1 MVDQEKVRLMA
12 RLTIFEESGEGK
24 RALRVSKYF
33 KNDYVRWE
41 LIKTILSV
49 TIGYLLILVLIGLYF
64 SEYLIA
70 NAVTLD
76 YRALGMKILGCYL
89 ILLVV
94 YISIA
99 LVGYSYRYG
108 KERKNLVRYY
118 KSLKRLMGIYQK
130 EETDK

>member
-1 MVDQEKVRLMA
+1 MVDQEKVRLMT